1 MASNGSVAVD
11 TPVTRMLSDFVASA
25 NTGSL
30 TSELRAKV
38 KEVLIDFIGVAAGA
52 LNNADSTEPIYN
64 AILALQGKNY
74 GGSSTVIGKGKPHM
88 LPQYAALLNSAFAHS
103 LDFDDTHAE
112 SVRIFLDP
120 RYR

>member
-1 MASNGSVAVD
+1 MASNGSAAVD
-11 TPVTRMLSDFVASA
+11 TPVTKILSDFVASA
-25 NTGSL
+25 TRGLL

-52 LNNADSTEPIYN
+52 LDNADSTEPIYN
-64 AILALQGKNY
+64 AILALQGKNN
-74 GGSSTVIGKGKPHM
+74 GGSSTVIGKGKPRM

-112 SVRIFLDP
+112 SVRISLDS
-120 RYR
+120 RC